1 MLQVFFAEAMRGDC
15 RPAPVQT
22 APRRRRRR
30 PTPWRRRR
38 DPQRC
43 ELDRVRSGRMLGGA
57 WPCARPARIQNCEH
71 LYSFLESVKIIN
83 KLLLAV
89 TCARPKSRGRRG
101 RCSAEW
107 NAGCGVVPWRPPAGR
122 ADRSMEGCHAGDLSS
137 LLLQERSWQ
146 RHGAGC
152 RRSPARSLTAG
163 CVLHGGARVVYPGMP
178 VAVVVYE
185 SCGERT
191 QV

>member
-1 MLQVFFAEAMRGDC
+1 MRGDC

-89 TCARPKSRGRRG
+89 TCARPKSRGRLG
-101 RCSAEW
+101 PGSAEW
-107 NAGCGVVPWRPPAGR
+107 NAGGGVVPWRPPAGL
-122 ADRSMEGCHAGDLSS
+122 ADRSMEGCHAGGLVQSTSS
-137 LLLQERSWQ
+137 RTYLAKDMELDAVGRQLEALL
-146 RHGAGC
+146 
-152 RRSPARSLTAG
+152 PAVFCMA
-163 CVLHGGARVVYPGMP
+163 AP
-178 VAVVVYE
+178 V
-185 SCGERT
+185 
-191 QV
+191 